1 MAFKRS
7 AVRSRLSPPSDGAL
21 SILFYW
27 TCLWAGFFVMR
38 ERTAD
43 LLHFNHSR
51 QRRLCGVYRR
61 IGQRFDPTY
70 LHQKSTDST
79 LNRCFFSNFFRFSVL
94 LGQRKSQQNQP
105 FLPFVP
111 SKGGQNGLH
120 SGKVKREEDCFLQ
133 IQGLRGSGRQWQA
146 DFQVYDLV
154 SPCGTHARKGSEG
167 SPKGGVYL

>member
-7 AVRSRLSPPSDGAL
+7 AVRSRLSPPKKHR
-21 SILFYW
+21 FY
-27 TCLWAGFFVMR
+27 LESV
-38 ERTAD
+38 
-43 LLHFNHSR
+43 L
-51 QRRLCGVYRR
+51 
-61 IGQRFDPTY
+61 
-70 LHQKSTDST
+70 
-79 LNRCFFSNFFRFSVL
+79 FSNFFRFSVL

-154 SPCGTHARKGSEG
+154 SPCGTHTRKGSEG
-167 SPKGGVYL
+167 SPKGGGYAVLKEHGGEGTEIIDYVQYTKEAIARAEKNAPVRKLDLKTLKKK

>member
-7 AVRSRLSPPSDGAL
+7 AVRSRLSPPKKHR
-21 SILFYW
+21 FY
-27 TCLWAGFFVMR
+27 LESV
-38 ERTAD
+38 
-43 LLHFNHSR
+43 L
-51 QRRLCGVYRR
+51 
-61 IGQRFDPTY
+61 
-70 LHQKSTDST
+70 
-79 LNRCFFSNFFRFSVL
+79 FSNFFRFSVL

-111 SKGGQNGLH
+111 SKGGRNGLH

-154 SPCGTHARKGSEG
+154 FSKKFFSHLVGSENAILSG
-167 SPKGGVYL
+167 SDTKLFHFCMVKQNSSATFVNSSNQRTVRMDCTGSQFAVYCR